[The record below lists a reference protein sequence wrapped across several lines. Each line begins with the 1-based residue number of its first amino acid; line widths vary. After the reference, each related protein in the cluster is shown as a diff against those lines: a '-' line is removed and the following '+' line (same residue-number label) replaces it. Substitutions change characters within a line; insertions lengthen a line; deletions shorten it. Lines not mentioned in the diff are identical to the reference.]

1 LAERGVE
8 ALRDPPER
16 FPFEGERGEYLA
28 TLALAHACS
37 RDPKEALTLVNE
49 AEAISETVE
58 VQTLVPL
65 VRAIVELLDRNTR
78 GSALVA
84 DAGARA
90 LKLGN
95 IDSLVLAYRA
105 CPELLNAVANDS
117 SQKKPLLKIMLNAR
131 DRALAKKCGL
141 VTGSSQPANDR
152 LTPREAEVIGLIA
165 QGLTNKQIADVL
177 FISESTVKVHVLHI
191 FEKLGVRTRTEAAL
205 RVAAMSTD

>member
-1 LAERGVE
+1 LPERGVE

-37 RDPKEALTLVNE
+37 RDPKQALKLVNE

-65 VRAIVELLDRNTR
+65 VRAIVALLDRDTT
-78 GSALVA
+78 GSALAA
-84 DAGARA
+84 DAVARA
-90 LKLGN
+90 LKVGN

-105 CPELLNAVANDS
+105 CPELLNAVANES
-117 SQKKPLLKIMLNAR
+117 SQKKPLLKIILNAR

-141 VTGSSQPANDR
+141 VTGSRPTANDR
-152 LTPREAEVIGLIA
+152 LTPREAEVIGLVA
-165 QGLTNKQIADVL
+165 QGLTNKQIAGVL
-177 FISESTVKVHVLHI
+177 FISEATVKVHVLHI